1 MDHRRIQLLQRTP
14 IFGAIQARPLEVLLG
29 GTVNVQVP
37 AGAEFFREGETAN
50 AMFVLE
56 SGRVA
61 VMKRWEGVD
70 HHLRDLSAGDC
81 FGEMALIDMS
91 PRSASVIALED
102 CSAIRLTNADL
113 FRVYQID
120 LEQFALI
127 QMNIAREL
135 SRRLRIANERL
146 LGIELGPEPREAEG
160 AGGDAAARSKDVDV

>member
-1 MDHRRIQLLQRTP
+1 MDDHRIQLLQGTP
-14 IFGAIQARPLEVLLG
+14 LFGAIQAPALEVLLR
-29 GTVNVQVP
+29 GTVNVQIP
-37 AGAEFFREGETAN
+37 AGAHFFREGEAAN

-56 SGRVA
+56 SGRVS
-61 VMKRWEGVD
+61 VVKRREGVD
-70 HHLRDLSAGDC
+70 HHLRDLGAGDC

-102 CSAIRLTNADL
+102 CSALRLTNADL
-113 FRVYQID
+113 LRVYQAD

-146 LGIELGPEPREAEG
+146 FVVAPERRGEPEATFTNI
-160 AGGDAAARSKDVDV
+160 

>member
-1 MDHRRIQLLQRTP
+1 MDDRRIELLQRTP
-14 IFGAIQARPLEVLLG
+14 IFGAIQARTLDVLLR
-29 GTVNVQVP
+29 GTVNVEVP
-37 AGAEFFREGETAN
+37 AGAVFFREGEAAN

-56 SGRVA
+56 SGRVS
-61 VMKRWEGVD
+61 VLKRRGGVD
-70 HHLRDLSAGDC
+70 RHLRDLSAGDC

-91 PRSASVIALED
+91 PRSASVIALEE

-113 FRVYQID
+113 YRVYQSD

-146 LGIELGPEPREAEG
+146 FGVELEPESR
-160 AGGDAAARSKDVDV
+160 GDPAVHFSDL

>member
-1 MDHRRIQLLQRTP
+1 MDEQRIQLLQGTP
-14 IFGAIQARPLEVLLG
+14 IFGAIQASTLEILLG
-29 GTVNVQVP
+29 SAANAEVP
-37 AGAEFFREGETAN
+37 AGSHFFREGEAAK

-61 VMKRWEGVD
+61 VVKRWGGVD
-70 HHLRDLSAGDC
+70 HHLRDLGVGDC

-113 FRVYQID
+113 HRVYQAD
-120 LEQFALI
+120 VEQFALI
-127 QMNIAREL
+127 QMNFAREL

-146 LGIELGPEPREAEG
+146 RGVELEPETGGEAEV
-160 AGGDAAARSKDVDV
+160 SFTHS

>member
-1 MDHRRIQLLQRTP
+1 MDDRRIELLQGTP
-14 IFGAIQARPLEVLLG
+14 IFGAIQAGTLEALLQ

-37 AGAEFFREGETAN
+37 AGAHFFREGEAAN

-56 SGRVA
+56 SGRVS
-61 VMKRWEGVD
+61 VVKGRGGVD
-70 HHLRDLSAGDC
+70 HHLRELAAGDC

-91 PRSASVIALED
+91 PRSASVVALED

-113 FRVYQID
+113 YRLYRSD
-120 LEQFALI
+120 LEQFTLI

-146 LGIELGPEPREAEG
+146 FEVGLTPESRGHP
-160 AGGDAAARSKDVDV
+160 DASFTSS

>member
-1 MDHRRIQLLQRTP
+1 MDERRIELLQGTP
-14 IFGAIQARPLEVLLG
+14 IFGAIHARTLEVLLR
-29 GTVNVQVP
+29 GTGNVEVP
-37 AGAEFFREGETAN
+37 AGSHFFREGEAAN

-56 SGRVA
+56 SGRVS
-61 VMKRWEGVD
+61 VVKRRDDVD
-70 HHLRDLSAGDC
+70 HHLRELGAGDC

-113 FRVYQID
+113 FRVYQAD

-146 LGIELGPEPREAEG
+146 FFVEQEPELEPESRGEPEATT
-160 AGGDAAARSKDVDV
+160 SSI

>member
-1 MDHRRIQLLQRTP
+1 MDERRIELLQRTP
-14 IFGAIQARPLEVLLG
+14 IFGAIQAPTLEVLLR

-37 AGAEFFREGETAN
+37 AGAHFFREGEAAN

-56 SGRVA
+56 SGRVS
-61 VMKRWEGVD
+61 VVKRREGVD
-70 HHLRDLSAGDC
+70 RHLRELSAGDC

-91 PRSASVIALED
+91 PRSASVIAVED

-113 FRVYQID
+113 HRVYQAD

-146 LGIELGPEPREAEG
+146 FEIEREPGTRGEAE
-160 AGGDAAARSKDVDV
+160 ASFPNS

>member
-1 MDHRRIQLLQRTP
+1 MDDRRIELLQRTP
-14 IFGAIQARPLEVLLG
+14 IFGAIQARTLEVLLR
-29 GTVNVQVP
+29 GTVNVEVP
-37 AGAEFFREGETAN
+37 AGVLFFREGDAAN

-56 SGRVA
+56 SGRVS
-61 VMKRWEGVD
+61 VVKRRGGAD

-113 FRVYQID
+113 YRVYQSD

-127 QMNIAREL
+127 QMNLAREL

-146 LGIELGPEPREAEG
+146 FGAELEPERR
-160 AGGDAAARSKDVDV
+160 GDAAASFTDI

>member
-1 MDHRRIQLLQRTP
+1 MDDRRIELLQRTP
-14 IFGAIQARPLEVLLG
+14 IFGAIQARTLEVLLR

-37 AGAEFFREGETAN
+37 TGTPFFREGEAAS

-56 SGRVA
+56 SGRVS
-61 VMKRWEGVD
+61 VMKRREGVD
-70 HHLRDLSAGDC
+70 RHLRDLSAGDC

-113 FRVYQID
+113 YRVYQAD

-146 LGIELGPEPREAEG
+146 FGVEQEPELEPESRRDEPEA
-160 AGGDAAARSKDVDV
+160 SFTNV

>member
-1 MDHRRIQLLQRTP
+1 MDDRRIQLLQRTP
-14 IFGAIQARPLEVLLG
+14 IFGAIQARTLVLLLG

-37 AGAEFFREGETAN
+37 AGAHFFREGEAAN

-61 VMKRWEGVD
+61 VVKRWEGVD

-102 CSAIRLTNADL
+102 CSAIRLTNTDL
-113 FRVYQID
+113 YRVYQAD

-146 LGIELGPEPREAEG
+146 LGVELEPDSRSEPEA
-160 AGGDAAARSKDVDV
+160 SFTNI

>member
-1 MDHRRIQLLQRTP
+1 MDDRRIQVLQRTP
-14 IFGAIQARPLEVLLG
+14 IFGAIQTRTLDELLR
-29 GTVNVQVP
+29 GTVDVQVP
-37 AGAEFFREGETAN
+37 AGAHFFREGEAAN

-56 SGRVA
+56 SGRVS
-61 VMKRWEGVD
+61 VVKRWEGVD
-70 HHLRDLSAGDC
+70 HHLRDLIAGDC

-113 FRVYQID
+113 YRLYQSD

-146 LGIELGPEPREAEG
+146 FGVELEPERRGEPEA
-160 AGGDAAARSKDVDV
+160 SFTNI

>member
-1 MDHRRIQLLQRTP
+1 MDDRRIELLQCTP
-14 IFGAIQARPLEVLLG
+14 IFGAIQARALEVLLG
-29 GTVNVQVP
+29 GTVNVEVP
-37 AGAEFFREGETAN
+37 AGAHFFHEGEAAN

-61 VMKRWEGVD
+61 VVKRWEGVD
-70 HHLRDLSAGDC
+70 HHLRDLNAGDC

-113 FRVYQID
+113 FRVYQAD

-146 LGIELGPEPREAEG
+146 FVVDLEPRSRGEPEAG
-160 AGGDAAARSKDVDV
+160 FTNT

>member
-1 MDHRRIQLLQRTP
+1 MDDRRIQLLQRTP
-14 IFGAIQARPLEVLLG
+14 IFGAIEARTLEVLLG
-29 GTVNVQVP
+29 STVNVQVP
-37 AGAEFFREGETAN
+37 AGAHFFREGEAAN

-61 VMKRWEGVD
+61 VVKRREGID
-70 HHLRDLSAGDC
+70 RHLRELSAGDC

-91 PRSASVIALED
+91 PRSASVMALED

-113 FRVYQID
+113 HRVYQAD

-127 QMNIAREL
+127 QMNLAREL

-146 LGIELGPEPREAEG
+146 FGVEQEPRSRGEPEA
-160 AGGDAAARSKDVDV
+160 SFTNT

>member
-1 MDHRRIQLLQRTP
+1 MDDRRIQLLQRTP
-14 IFGAIQARPLEVLLG
+14 IFGAIQPPTLEVLLG
-29 GTVNVQVP
+29 RTVNVQVP
-37 AGAEFFREGETAN
+37 AGAHFFREGEAAN

-61 VMKRWEGVD
+61 VVKRWEGVD
-70 HHLRDLSAGDC
+70 RHLRDLSAGDC

-102 CSAIRLTNADL
+102 CLAIRLTNADL
-113 FRVYQID
+113 YRVYRAD

-146 LGIELGPEPREAEG
+146 FGVGLEPESRGEPEA
-160 AGGDAAARSKDVDV
+160 SFTNI

>member
-1 MDHRRIQLLQRTP
+1 MDERRIELLQRTP
-14 IFGAIQARPLEVLLG
+14 IFGAIQAQTLDVILR
-29 GTVNVQVP
+29 GTQDVQVA
-37 AGAEFFREGETAN
+37 AGAPFFLEGEAAK

-61 VMKRWEGVD
+61 VGKRRDGVD
-70 HHLRDLSAGDC
+70 RRLRELCAGDC

-113 FRVYQID
+113 FRVYQAD

-135 SRRLRIANERL
+135 SRRLRLANERL
-146 LGIELGPEPREAEG
+146 FVVEPEPVTRGEAE
-160 AGGDAAARSKDVDV
+160 ASFTNI

>member
-1 MDHRRIQLLQRTP
+1 MDERRIELLQRTP
-14 IFGAIQARPLEVLLG
+14 IFGAIQAPTLEVLLR

-37 AGAEFFREGETAN
+37 AGAHFFREGEAAN

-56 SGRVA
+56 SGRVS
-61 VMKRWEGVD
+61 VVKRREGVD
-70 HHLRDLSAGDC
+70 RRLRELGAGDC

-113 FRVYQID
+113 HRVYQAD

-146 LGIELGPEPREAEG
+146 FEIEREPRAHGEAE
-160 AGGDAAARSKDVDV
+160 ASFPNC

>member
-1 MDHRRIQLLQRTP
+1 MDERRIQLLQRTP
-14 IFGAIQARPLEVLLG
+14 TFGAIQARTLDVLLR
-29 GTVNVQVP
+29 GTVNVEVS
-37 AGAEFFREGETAN
+37 AGALFFREGEAAN

-56 SGRVA
+56 SGRVS
-61 VMKRWEGVD
+61 VVKRRGGVD
-70 HHLRDLSAGDC
+70 HHLRELSAGDC

-91 PRSASVIALED
+91 ARSASVIALED

-113 FRVYQID
+113 YRVYQSD

-146 LGIELGPEPREAEG
+146 FGVELEPESRGDPA
-160 AGGDAAARSKDVDV
+160 AGFTNF

>member
-1 MDHRRIQLLQRTP
+1 MDDLRIQLLQCTP
-14 IFGAIQARPLEVLLG
+14 IFGAIQARTLEVLLR
-29 GTVNVQVP
+29 GTVNVEVP
-37 AGAEFFREGETAN
+37 AGAYFFREGEAAS

-56 SGRVA
+56 SGRVS
-61 VMKRWEGVD
+61 VVKRREGVD
-70 HHLRDLSAGDC
+70 HRLRDLSGGDC

-91 PRSASVIALED
+91 PRSASVAALED

-113 FRVYQID
+113 HRVYQAD

-146 LGIELGPEPREAEG
+146 FGVELELQSRGEPEA
-160 AGGDAAARSKDVDV
+160 SFTNI

>member
-1 MDHRRIQLLQRTP
+1 MDDRRIELLQRTP
-14 IFGAIQARPLEVLLG
+14 IFGAIQAPTLDVLLR
-29 GTVNVQVP
+29 GTVNVEVP
-37 AGAEFFREGETAN
+37 AGALFFREGEAAN

-56 SGRVA
+56 SGRVS
-61 VMKRWEGVD
+61 VVKRRGGVD
-70 HHLRDLSAGDC
+70 HHLRELSAGDC

-113 FRVYQID
+113 YRVYQSD

-127 QMNIAREL
+127 QMNLAREL

-146 LGIELGPEPREAEG
+146 FGVELEPET
-160 AGGDAAARSKDVDV
+160 GGDPASSFTNI

>member
-1 MDHRRIQLLQRTP
+1 MDDHRIQELQRTP
-14 IFGAIQARPLEVLLG
+14 MFGAIQARTLEVLLRGNANVEVPVG
-29 GTVNVQVP
+29 GY
-37 AGAEFFREGETAN
+37 FFLEGEPAN

-61 VMKRWEGVD
+61 VVKRREGVE
-70 HHLRDLSAGDC
+70 HQLRELGAGDC

-113 FRVYQID
+113 YRVYQSD

-127 QMNIAREL
+127 QMNLAREL

-146 LGIELGPEPREAEG
+146 FGVELEPERR
-160 AGGDAAARSKDVDV
+160 GDPASSFTNI

>member
-1 MDHRRIQLLQRTP
+1 MDDRRIEVLQRTP
-14 IFGAIQARPLEVLLG
+14 IFGAIQGRTLDVLLRS
-29 GTVNVQVP
+29 TVNVQVP
-37 AGAEFFREGETAN
+37 AGAHFFREGEAAN

-56 SGRVA
+56 SGRVS
-61 VMKRWEGVD
+61 VVKRWGGVD

-113 FRVYQID
+113 YHVYQSD

-146 LGIELGPEPREAEG
+146 FGVELERKSRGEPEG
-160 AGGDAAARSKDVDV
+160 SFTNI

>member
-1 MDHRRIQLLQRTP
+1 MDDRRIQLLQCTP
-14 IFGAIQARPLEVLLG
+14 IFGAIQARTLEELLG
-29 GTVNVQVP
+29 STVNVQVP
-37 AGAEFFREGETAN
+37 AGAHFFREGEAAN

-61 VMKRWEGVD
+61 VVKRREGVD
-70 HHLRDLSAGDC
+70 HHLRELSAGDC

-113 FRVYQID
+113 YRLYRAD

-146 LGIELGPEPREAEG
+146 FGVELRPESRGEPEA
-160 AGGDAAARSKDVDV
+160 SFTNI